1 MAKFGLCS
9 DSNGTPHYVTEGQT
23 YLSIIASS
31 LGFQPVNYSVSGF
44 TAAQIKAKVEQA
56 IAENCQTI
64 MIVAG
69 TNNFSQNQLVPVHT
83 VVNQIMADVV
93 DSVAMVKAAGRRCI
107 VGSPILPSD
116 ITQVYRHLELARRLE
131 MMCAREGVM
140 YIPITERMLTW
151 FDGRALIGDVLA
163 NVYTTEGWHGLASW
177 HAFVAGLVIERQLT
191 VKADPV
197 VLFDLRTVG
206 MNGST
211 SFSDQSDFMRS
222 VAVVGNTNIQNDAAV
237 FDGFGDALIVPD
249 SNDFCFGAKD
259 FSISVTAK
267 VNSANA
273 VFLIQ
278 RQAAGDYFI
287 FDLNSGK
294 IRCQALSA
302 STIPFNCQVD
312 FVPAIGTEYQIR
324 VERRAGVVRFFVD
337 GALAGP
343 AILNAFSIPNY
354 AAPLSIGAGDILPPG
369 SGFNGSISG
378 LKISIG

>member
-1 MAKFGLCS
+1 MPKFGLCS
-9 DSNGTPHYVTEGQT
+9 DSNGTPHYVTEAQT
-23 YLSIIASS
+23 YLSIITSA
-31 LGFQPVNYSVSGF
+31 LGFQPANYSVSGF
-44 TAAQIKAKVEQA
+44 TAAQIKAKVGQA
-56 IAENCQTI
+56 ITENCDTI

-69 TNNFSQNQLVPVHT
+69 TNNFSQNLTGNVYT
-83 VVNQIMADVV
+83 VVNQIMTDVS
-93 DSVAMVKAAGRRCI
+93 DAVAMVKAAGRKCI

-131 MMCAREGVM
+131 LMCAREGVP

-151 FDGRALIGDVLA
+151 LDGRALVADVQV

-177 HAFVAGLVIERQLT
+177 HAFVAGLVIERQLAI
-191 VKADPV
+191 KADPV

-206 MNGST
+206 ANGST
-211 SFSDQSDFMRS
+211 SFSDLSDFMRT
-222 VAVVGNTNIQNDAAV
+222 VTAIGNTNIQNDAAV
-237 FDGFGDALIVPD
+237 FDGTGDALTVPD
-249 SNDFCFGAKD
+249 SNDLCFGAKD

-267 VNSANA
+267 VNNANA

-294 IRCQALSA
+294 IRCQALAGS
-302 STIPFNCQVD
+302 SIHFNCQVD
-312 FVPAIGTEYQIR
+312 FVPTVGTEYQIR
-324 VERRAGVVRFFVD
+324 VERRAGVVRFFVN
-337 GALAGP
+337 GSLVGP

-354 AAPLSIGAGDILPPG
+354 AAPLSIGAGDILPAG

-378 LKISIG
+378 LTITVG